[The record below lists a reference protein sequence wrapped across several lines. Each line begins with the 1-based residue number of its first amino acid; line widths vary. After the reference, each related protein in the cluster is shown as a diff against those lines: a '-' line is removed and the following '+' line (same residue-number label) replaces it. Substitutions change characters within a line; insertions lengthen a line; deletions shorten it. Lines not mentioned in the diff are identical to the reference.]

1 MLTKNGSKESAK
13 GKTAKPVSPTA
24 TKQNQGKKDQIKKG
38 KGLQEIAPERE
49 TQSMPEKGNGDI
61 ERKYSSEASS
71 CKVIFRLPCEL
82 AGVAK
87 KASLAGDFT
96 HWEKGALPMKRLK
109 SGDFE
114 ITLEL
119 PSNAEY
125 RFRYLI
131 DEYRWENDPH
141 ADAYNPNP
149 YGCDDSVLIV

>member
-1 MLTKNGSKESAK
+1 MTKNGSKELAK
-13 GKTAKPVSPTA
+13 GKPVKPVSPVA
-24 TKQNQGKKDQIKKG
+24 TKQNKGRKDQIKKG
-38 KGLQEIAPERE
+38 KSLQETAPERE
-49 TQSMPEKGNGDI
+49 TQSRPEKGNGGI
-61 ERKYSSEASS
+61 ERTYLPEASS
-71 CKVIFRLPCEL
+71 CEVIFRLPGEL

-87 KASLAGDFT
+87 KASLVGDFT

-131 DEYRWENDPH
+131 DECRWENDPH

-149 YGCDDSVLIV
+149 YGCEDSVLIV